1 MLPQEEARDD
11 KDWEDCNEDGDVFQL
26 PSDGHGPSRGGS
38 VMQDRRE
45 KAAGAQSE
53 EESKRKQPRET
64 ELLRI
69 NCGASA
75 AEREC
80 NKRHNAEQ
88 NRQAGKAAA
97 LEILAFRR
105 RPVMQAIA
113 HFFGASGF
121 AGDLVSA
128 GFASPGFASAG
139 LFSAGFS
146 KSARCSGGT
155 STIPAF

>member
-1 MLPQEEARDD
+1 MVPQEQDRDE
-11 KDWEDCNEDGDVFQL
+11 KDREDCNQDSDVFQL
-26 PSDGHGPSRGGS
+26 PSDDHRPFRVRS
-38 VMQDRRE
+38 VMHDRPE
-45 KAAGAQSE
+45 KAAGAQGE
-53 EESKRKQPRET
+53 EESKGKQPGET

-69 NCGASA
+69 DCGASA

-113 HFFGASGF
+113 HFFGASGL
-121 AGDLVSA
+121 AE
-128 GFASPGFASAG
+128 GFASAGLFSAG

-146 KSARCSGGT
+146 KSARGSGGT
-155 STIPAF
+155 STIAAF

>member
-1 MLPQEEARDD
+1 MTTENHRPNRVGTVKYERPE
-11 KDWEDCNEDGDVFQL
+11 
-26 PSDGHGPSRGGS
+26 HT
-38 VMQDRRE
+38 
-45 KAAGAQSE
+45 AGAQRE
-53 EESKRKQPRET
+53 EQSQGKQTGET

-97 LEILAFRR
+97 LEIFAFRR

-113 HFFGASGF
+113 HFFGVSGF

-139 LFSAGFS
+139 LFSAG
-146 KSARCSGGT
+146 
-155 STIPAF
+155 

>member
-1 MLPQEEARDD
+1 MLPQEQDRDE
-11 KDWEDCNEDGDVFQL
+11 KDREDCNQDGDVFQL
-26 PSDGHGPSRGGS
+26 PPDDHRPFRVRS
-38 VMQDRRE
+38 VMHNRPE
-45 KAAGAQSE
+45 KAAGAQGE
-53 EESKRKQPRET
+53 EESKGKQPGET

-97 LEILAFRR
+97 LEIFAFRR

-128 GFASPGFASAG
+128 GFASASW
-139 LFSAGFS
+139 FSAGFS

-155 STIPAF
+155 STIPAL